1 MNKFDTLYKKIGKRY
16 VPYGVCYDRLSEGLW
31 IVHKNKS
38 SISTTS
44 VDYLRDRFTVAH
56 TKLDSP
62 LMYEISKLKD
72 KSVLSDIIS
81 SSIHEF
87 NREQKSISQL
97 SDYIINNIETYLNE
111 NRNIK
116 AE

>member
-16 VPYGVCYDRLSEGLW
+16 VPHGVSYDGLSEGLW

-38 SISTTS
+38 SISITS
-44 VDYLRDRFTVAH
+44 VDYLRDRFTVAY

-72 KSVLSDIIS
+72 MSVLSDIIS